1 MSELLHQPFNMLCIP
16 RMSTTI
22 TKKFIF
28 QTFVKA
34 NWGFIEQILEYPYK
48 DEEQKRVLIK
58 LRWNDNV
65 ETEKVKTILES
76 NDSIKMVY
84 NMNSPFYWRINKFIP
99 RNKNNTKQ
107 KGIQEE

>member
-107 KGIQEE
+107 KDIQEE

>member
-1 MSELLHQPFNMLCIP
+1 MSELLQQPFNMLCIP

-34 NWGFIEQILEYPYK
+34 DWGYIEQILEYPYK

-58 LRWNDNV
+58 LRWNNNV
-65 ETEKVKTILES
+65 ETEKVKNILEN

-99 RNKNNTKQ
+99 RKKADELNK
-107 KGIQEE
+107 